1 VSQKLALL
9 ELKRSFP
16 HCRDA
21 HIAVAW
27 EAAGHSLVEARALL
41 SSGVAFSSVDLA
53 AAATWV
59 PRLDAAAAPP
69 AARGHGSG
77 GSVTGGSCGGAG
89 RKVATI
95 GKAGLSIARGI
106 GDALAWV
113 ETGEAVAVVYSQA
126 RAQAEAYAKARNLAF
141 DRSTAA
147 YRGGDRAAA
156 AHHARQGREMDAL
169 MRRAHA
175 AAAAEIFAARNGRQG
190 GAAGLL
196 TAGKGRVGG
205 LEGGSMGSSGGG
217 VVGAASSSTPAGR
230 DLALIQLPRPATL
243 SLSGSAAAA
252 TRTGESCSYFTFDLH
267 GLHPHEAADVILA
280 AVDAAAE
287 SQCGVS
293 YGGSGAGGSE
303 VWCAFV
309 TGSRHH
315 SKRLGKGG
323 GSLAAAVAAT
333 LEEAGLEFY
342 RVGVGGGI
350 IAVRVAPSL

>member
-1 VSQKLALL
+1 L
-9 ELKRSFP
+9 
-16 HCRDA
+16 
-21 HIAVAW
+21 
-27 EAAGHSLVEARALL
+27 
-41 SSGVAFSSVDLA
+41 
-53 AAATWV
+53 
-59 PRLDAAAAPP
+59 
-69 AARGHGSG
+69 
-77 GSVTGGSCGGAG
+77 
-89 RKVATI
+89 I
-95 GKAGLSIARGI
+95 GKAGLSIARSI

-113 ETGEAVAVVYSQA
+113 ETGEAVAAVYSQA
-126 RAQAEAYAKARNLAF
+126 RAQAEAFAKARNLAF

-196 TAGKGRVGG
+196 AAGKGGA
-205 LEGGSMGSSGGG
+205 GGSVGLSGGG
-217 VVGAASSSTPAGR
+217 VVGDAFSSASAGR
-230 DLALIQLPRPATL
+230 DMAAIQLPRPATL

-287 SQCGVS
+287 SQSGVS

-350 IAVRVAPSL
+350 VAVRVAPSL